1 MRGTPRKRPHNS
13 HNEVDQTP
21 KSKRGRPKKKNLLL
35 TRYPPL
41 RDTADDS
48 VTVSRN
54 ILLLQ
59 KELQKENPRKE
70 IVLSLSQ
77 QTFTKRREDVLLD
90 SEEISATSLLQTYN
104 ELHKNYVVRLSI
116 CYF

>member
-1 MRGTPRKRPHNS
+1 MEG
-13 HNEVDQTP
+13 
-21 KSKRGRPKKKNLLL
+21 PKKKTLLL
-35 TRYPPL
+35 TCYPPL
-41 RDTADDS
+41 KDTADDS
-48 VTVSRN
+48 VTVSQN

-59 KELQKENPRKE
+59 KELEKENPRKE
-70 IVLSLSQ
+70 IVLSLSR

-90 SEEISATSLLQTYN
+90 SDEISATSLLQTYN